1 MNSSIYSKEV
11 TELVC
16 LTRTA
21 GIIFAPWFLIHLKSS
36 NIDNHLRKLEYKPSI
51 GNQPWIFI
59 GRTDAEAETPIL
71 WPPDAQSWLLG
82 KDSDAGKDWG
92 QEEKGM
98 TDDENPRASAEDM
111 GLIPGPGKFHTPL
124 CNEVCA
130 PQLKLTCHRAH
141 GLTRETRAM
150 RSLHTL
156 RNSSPCSPQLEE
168 ALSLQQSPSALK
180 K

>member
-1 MNSSIYSKEV
+1 MNSSIYSKEM
-11 TELVC
+11 TEPVC
-16 LTRTA
+16 MTRTT
-21 GIIFAPWFLIHLKSS
+21 GIIFALWFLIHLKSS
-36 NIDNHLRKLEYKPSI
+36 NIDNLLRKLEYKPSI

-59 GRTDAEAETPIL
+59 GRTDAEAETPTL

-82 KDSDAGKDWG
+82 KDPDAGKDWG

-98 TDDENPRASAEDM
+98 KDDENPCASAEDM
-111 GLIPGPGKFHTPL
+111 GLIPGPGKFHMPL

-141 GLTRETRAM
+141 ALTRETRAM

-156 RNSSPCSPQLEE
+156 KKSSPCSRQLEKG
-168 ALSLQQSPSALK
+168 LSQQQSPSAVK